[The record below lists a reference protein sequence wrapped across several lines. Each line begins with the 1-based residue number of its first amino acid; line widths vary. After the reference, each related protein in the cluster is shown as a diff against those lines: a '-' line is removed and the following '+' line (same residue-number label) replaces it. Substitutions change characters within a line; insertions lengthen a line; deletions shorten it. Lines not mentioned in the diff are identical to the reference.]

1 MNTNIFQILHK
12 QNQKIKFLFN
22 ACNWN
27 KWSTQIYFPGSIN
40 FYAYFFLFFHSHR
53 TALAYLPHAIDANES
68 LDTREG
74 VDLVL
79 KCRFT
84 EHYDAKDF
92 SFYWA
97 RWNCCPTQFENVAIG
112 DVQLNMNYR

>member
-1 MNTNIFQILHK
+1 MRRGVVDVEGAGSRGEMSTTRTKSAARWCWESATNGAA
-12 QNQKIKFLFN
+12 IKLLII
-22 ACNWN
+22 AL
-27 KWSTQIYFPGSIN
+27 TAIIYLPQSIN
-40 FYAYFFLFFHSHR
+40 
-53 TALAYLPHAIDANES
+53 ANES

-84 EHYDAKDF
+84 EHYDSKDF